1 MNDTE
6 GDERLGRARLV
17 GMRTWAA
24 LGCCGL
30 IGVALLVLGR
40 IVPALELLLVGVVI
54 GFVCSPITNALE
66 RRGVGR
72 ALGAFIALLVFL
84 VVLVAAAVLI
94 FPPFVSQLIE
104 VLQHVPAYVG
114 QFRSAFNDFW
124 RQHGTSETANLQ
136 QGLSQYLNTFAGAG
150 TTAASSLAEGITN
163 GIVNNV
169 IVTANN
175 IFTFF
180 LGLVVAYWL
189 AKDYPTIAR
198 ELSVI
203 AGPRHEG
210 ELSVMLA
217 VMSRAMGGYMRGI
230 VITSAIAGV
239 LSFLGFAAIGHPY
252 ASLMGITMGVLHFI
266 PVIGPWVAAAL
277 TALLALFVS
286 PLLSLASI
294 LVSVVVL
301 NVTDNLISPLVM
313 RSAVK
318 IHPVLSLLGIVIGSA
333 VGGVLGM
340 MLAIPLTAAVR
351 SLFVYY
357 FERHTNRQL
366 VSYDGALFQSTPFR
380 DDHGAIQPSF
390 DALDD
395 DKFFESTL
403 LVNPDKPPVAVA
415 AERPHGTHRSLGEH
429 LADLVAAARRHG
441 GPKGGDTH
449 GDSEQAPPPPAP

>member
-1 MNDTE
+1 MNDTA
-6 GDERLGRARLV
+6 GDERFERVRLV
-17 GMRTWAA
+17 GMRAWAA
-24 LGCCGL
+24 LGYCGL
-30 IGVALLVLGR
+30 IGIALLVLGR

-66 RRGVGR
+66 RRGIGR
-72 ALGAFIALLVFL
+72 ALGAFIALMVFL
-84 VVLVAAAVLI
+84 VVLAAVAVLV

-104 VLQHVPAYVG
+104 VLQHVPTYVG

-124 RQHGTSETANLQ
+124 QQHGTSETANLQ
-136 QGLSQYLNTFAGAG
+136 QGLSQYVNTFAGAG

-198 ELSVI
+198 EFSII
-203 AGPRHEG
+203 AGPKHEG

-239 LSFLGFAAIGHPY
+239 LSFLGFSAIGHPY
-252 ASLMGITMGVLHFI
+252 ASLMGITTGVLHFI
-266 PVIGPWVAAAL
+266 PVIGPWIAAAFA
-277 TALLALFVS
+277 ALLALFVS

-294 LVSVVVL
+294 LVSVIAL

-318 IHPVLSLLGIVIGSA
+318 IHPALSLLGIVIGSA

-340 MLAIPLTAAVR
+340 VLAIPLTAAVR

-366 VSYDGALFQSTPFR
+366 VSYDGAFFQSTPFR
-380 DDHGAIQPSF
+380 DDQGAIQPSF

-415 AERPHGTHRSLGEH
+415 AERPYGTHRSLGEH

-441 GPKGGDTH
+441 GPQDGDAH
-449 GDSEQAPPPPAP
+449 GDSKQAGPPHTL

>member
-318 IHPVLSLLGIVIGSA
+318 IHPVLSLLGIVIGSV

-340 MLAIPLTAAVR
+340 MPYR
-351 SLFVYY
+351 S
-357 FERHTNRQL
+357 
-366 VSYDGALFQSTPFR
+366 
-380 DDHGAIQPSF
+380 QP
-390 DALDD
+390 
-395 DKFFESTL
+395 
-403 LVNPDKPPVAVA
+403 P
-415 AERPHGTHRSLGEH
+415 
-429 LADLVAAARRHG
+429 
-441 GPKGGDTH
+441 
-449 GDSEQAPPPPAP
+449 

>member
-1 MNDTE
+1 M
-6 GDERLGRARLV
+6 
-17 GMRTWAA
+17 
-24 LGCCGL
+24 
-30 IGVALLVLGR
+30 GVALLVLGR

-54 GFVCSPITNALE
+54 GFICSPITNALE
-66 RRGVGR
+66 RRGIGR
-72 ALGAFIALLVFL
+72 ALGAFVALLVLL
-84 VVLVAAAVLI
+84 VVLAATAVLI

-104 VLQHVPAYVG
+104 VLQHVPTYVG
-114 QFRSAFNDFW
+114 QFRSAFNEFW
-124 RQHGTSETANLQ
+124 QQHGTSETANLQ
-136 QGLSQYLNTFAGAG
+136 QGLSQYINTFAGAG
-150 TTAASSLAEGITN
+150 TTAASSLAEDITN

-203 AGPRHEG
+203 VGPRHEG

-239 LSFLGFAAIGHPY
+239 LSLLGFSAIGHPY
-252 ASLMGITMGVLHFI
+252 ASLMGITTGVLHFI

-277 TALLALFVS
+277 AALLALFVS

-294 LVSVVVL
+294 LVSVVAL

-340 MLAIPLTAAVR
+340 VLAIPLTAAIR

-357 FERHTNRQL
+357 FERHTDRQL

-380 DDHGAIQPSF
+380 DDQGAIQPSY

-429 LADLVAAARRHG
+429 LADLVAAARRAR
-441 GPKGGDTH
+441 GPKDGGTH
-449 GDSEQAPPPPAP
+449 GDSEQAGPPPTP